1 MRVEEEPLTVKSLNS
16 GDSFILDEGKK
27 LVVWT
32 GQSAH
37 RLEKAK
43 ALDVVKALR
52 DDRQGKAE
60 VRFFSAESLMRGRE
74 APNGWL
80 KGRAWDMGLLQF
92 CGINS

>member
-1 MRVEEEPLTVKSLNS
+1 VRVEEVPMTVKSLNS

-32 GQSAH
+32 GQSTH

-60 VRFFSAESLMRGRE
+60 VTFSQQH
-74 APNGWL
+74 
-80 KGRAWDMGLLQF
+80 LL
-92 CGINS
+92 